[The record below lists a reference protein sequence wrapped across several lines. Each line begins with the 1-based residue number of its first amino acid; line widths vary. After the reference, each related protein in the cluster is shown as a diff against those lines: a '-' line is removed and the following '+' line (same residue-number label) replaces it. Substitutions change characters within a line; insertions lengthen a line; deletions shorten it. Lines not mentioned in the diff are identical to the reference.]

1 MQSAVADTSKI
12 IKRREEQ
19 LRKLEASR
27 EELQVEEAR
36 LSQSDSLASVDAPM
50 VSDAASVGAHHV
62 MPSLIQHSAS
72 KPPLLPH
79 SGKCMAV

>member
-1 MQSAVADTSKI
+1 MSAVLQAAVADTEKT
-12 IKRREEQ
+12 IKRREDQ

-50 VSDAASVGAHHV
+50 DSDAASVGER
-62 MPSLIQHSAS
+62 AS
-72 KPPLLPH
+72 RILCTFRLYY
-79 SGKCMAV
+79 SS